1 MRRPPNR
8 ETATFVSLLLFAAL
22 SLLPGCSAPTPGSG
36 ELYLRAITGEV
47 FDTTPV
53 RGEFK
58 PLRNRRTGFEYRCTE
73 CHADFTS
80 LRRQHD
86 LPGEHAAVYGAFNH
100 GLNANCLNCHNP
112 IDRDAYADSD
122 GSSIPADQPAR
133 LCAKCHGPIY
143 REWETGI
150 HGRQNGFW
158 DERFGP
164 RRKLL
169 CVQCHDPH
177 NPRFAPLTPD
187 PPPAPPRIQRGKA

>member
-1 MRRPPNR
+1 MRQPSIGESPRLA
-8 ETATFVSLLLFAAL
+8 ATPFFFVLA
-22 SLLPGCSAPTPGSG
+22 LLPGCFAPPPHTGDF
-36 ELYLRAITGEV
+36 YRRAITGEV

-58 PLRNRRTGFEYRCTE
+58 ALRNRRTGFEYRCSE
-73 CHADFTS
+73 CHSDFTS

-86 LPGEHAAVYGAFNH
+86 MPGEHAAIYKAFNH

-112 IDRDAYADSD
+112 ADRDAYIDSD
-122 GSSIPADQPAR
+122 GSSISADQPAW
-133 LCAKCHGPIY
+133 LCARCHGPLY
-143 REWETGI
+143 REWEAGI

-164 RRKLL
+164 RAKLL

-187 PPPAPPRIQRGKA
+187 PPPAPPRTQNEGV